1 MARLVFDEVS
11 KRFDEITA
19 VDRFSLTIGEGE
31 FVALVGPSGCGK
43 TTSLRMLAGL
53 ETISSGAVHVGDR
66 EVTRLAAR
74 DRNLAM
80 VFQSY
85 ALYPHLTAAENIGFS
100 LSLKRVPKAEIA
112 ARVHQAAERMGIA
125 HLLHRRPKELSGGQR
140 QRVAVARCIVREPAA
155 FLFDEPLSN
164 LDAKL
169 RGTARIEITRLQK
182 ALGITTLYVTHDQV
196 EAMTMAD
203 RIVIMEGGRIR
214 QTGAPMDLYHNPCD
228 LFVATFLG
236 SPAMNVLTGTLARDG
251 GQAAFTCGGVTLPL
265 PGGVDCPAGPAT
277 LGLRPE
283 RIRAEPARAPGD
295 LSLPATLAHVER
307 LGAETLV
314 QFAVTGLPGTELT
327 ARLAGT
333 PAMAPGDRRAFS
345 VPADALYLFD
355 ASGRSIPLRPAPVPA
370 SRPAFTEP
378 A

>member
-1 MARLVFDEVS
+1 MAKLIFEDVTKCFNDVV
-11 KRFDEITA
+11 A
-19 VDRFSLTIGEGE
+19 VDRFNLTIAEGE

-53 ETISSGAVHVGDR
+53 ESISSGAVHVGDKD
-66 EVTRLAAR
+66 VTRLAAR

-100 LSLKRVPKAEIA
+100 LTLKKMLKAEIA
-112 ARVHQAAERMGIA
+112 TRVHQAANRMGIA
-125 HLLHRRPKELSGGQR
+125 HLLHRRPRELSGGQR

-214 QTGAPMDLYHNPCD
+214 QIGAPMDLYHNPCD

-236 SPAMNVLTGTLARDG
+236 SPAMNVLTGTLGRDG
-251 GQAAFTCGGVTLPL
+251 HRVSFTTGGVTLQL
-265 PGGVDCPAGPAT
+265 LEGIDCPAGPAT

-283 RIRAEPARAPGD
+283 RIRAEPAHAAGD
-295 LSLPATLAHVER
+295 LTLPASVVHVER

-314 QFAVTGLPGTELT
+314 QFEVTGMPGLELT
-327 ARLAGT
+327 ARLSGT
-333 PAMAPGDRRAFS
+333 LALARGDRRAFS
-345 VPADALYLFD
+345 VPAEALYLFD
-355 ASGRSIPLRPAPVPA
+355 AEGRSVPVRRA
-370 SRPAFTEP
+370 QRFIPAFSE
-378 A
+378 AV

>member
-1 MARLVFDEVS
+1 MTGLSFRDVTKQFGAT
-11 KRFDEITA
+11 TA
-19 VDRFSLTIGEGE
+19 VDRFTLDVSEGE

-53 ETISSGAVHVGDR
+53 EAASSGRMFVGSRD
-66 EVTRLAAR
+66 VTDLPAR
-74 DRNLAM
+74 DRDLAM

-100 LSLKRVPKAEIA
+100 LSLKGLAKSDIADRVSRA
-112 ARVHQAAERMGIA
+112 ADRLDIG
-125 HLLHRRPKELSGGQR
+125 HLLERRPKELSGGQR

-169 RGTARIEITRLQK
+169 RGTARVEIARLQK

-203 RIVIMEGGRIR
+203 RVVLMDAGRIR
-214 QTGAPMDLYHNPCD
+214 QIGAPMELYHKPVD
-228 LFVATFLG
+228 LFVAAFLG
-236 SPAMNVLTGTLARDG
+236 APAMNLLAGDIRRDSAG
-251 GQAAFTCGGVTLPL
+251 LVFAMAGLEVPL
-265 PGGVDCPAGPAT
+265 PIGTNCAPGPAT

-283 RIRAEPARAPGD
+283 ALERQAPSPGRITVEGI
-295 LSLPATLAHVER
+295 ATHIEQ

-314 QFAVTGLPGTELT
+314 QFALRDAPDAALT
-327 ARLAGT
+327 ARV
-333 PAMAPGDRRAFS
+333 PGGWS
-345 VPADALYLFD
+345 VRPWDAVTLTADQAALHLFD
-355 ASGRSIPLRPAPVPA
+355 MAGAAVPLSFAQSGQAHVSQRALA
-370 SRPAFTEP
+370 
-378 A
+378 